1 MIAAALAGQGQL
13 SPWGV
18 ALAGWGGAVLG
29 DNIGYL
35 IGHHYGRRLATV
47 PVLRA
52 FFDERRMAVAEGFF
66 ERRGGVAAVFFGR
79 WVAFLR
85 IFAGPLAGI
94 SHMPWPRFLAANA
107 AGGAVWVGAVT
118 TIGVLLGSQLDR
130 AVSVVTNT
138 GYVGLVL
145 VAVLLA
151 VGGLWYV
158 RRHGGSASRQD

>member
-1 MIAAALAGQGQL
+1 VIAAALAGQGQL

-35 IGHHYGRRLATV
+35 VGHHYGRRLATV
-47 PVLRA
+47 PVLRT
-52 FFDERRMAVAEGFF
+52 FFDERRMAVAEAFF

-107 AGGAVWVGAVT
+107 AGGAVWVGIVT

-130 AVSVVTNT
+130 AVTIVTNT
-138 GYVGLVL
+138 GYVGLGL
-145 VAVLLA
+145 AAVLLLA
-151 VGGLWYV
+151 GGIWYL
-158 RRHGGSASRQD
+158 RRHRGSASRDG